1 MKIALIAPVEE
12 TVPPQKY
19 GGTEWIIYAIAHGMG
34 KKGHEVD
41 LYAAKDSREEDGY
54 NLIPVAKQSLR
65 SDLKFANN
73 MRLRETGK
81 FMSIADT
88 IELIQKRKYDIIHN
102 HASWRFL
109 IFADLLSPTPIVTT
123 HHIPLS
129 FDYQA
134 IVFTKHKDLPS
145 ISISNNQRKDLPHLN
160 FVGTVYNAID
170 LKHYPV
176 IGDEAKHKYPNM
188 FFLARMCAEKGAI
201 EAASVALQ
209 LKKKLIVAAK
219 VDETDKPYFAN
230 FKPLID
236 NKLVMFVG
244 ELDYKRKLEYLQTA
258 RCLLVP
264 IKWEE
269 PFGLMF
275 IEAMACG
282 TPVITFARGSVP
294 EIIKDGETGFIVNY
308 SDDDIRGN
316 FLVKKT
322 GIKGLYEAAEK
333 IYAMPEEQYK
343 QMRRNCR
350 AHVEKHFTFERMV
363 DEYENAYTKILA
375 HS

>member
-12 TVPPQKY
+12 TVPPQRY

-34 KKGHEVD
+34 KKGHQVD
-41 LYAAKDSREEDGY
+41 LYAAKDSRKEDGY
-54 NLIPVAKQSLR
+54 NLIPIVPQSLR
-65 SDLKFANN
+65 SDVAFANN
-73 MRLRETGK
+73 LKLRETGK
-81 FMSIADT
+81 LMAIAHT
-88 IELIQKRKYDIIHN
+88 LELIKTRKYDIIHN

-109 IFADLLSPTPIVTT
+109 TFANLLSPTPIDTT

-129 FDYQA
+129 IDYQR

-145 ISISNNQRKDLPHLN
+145 ISISDNQRKDLPHLN

-176 IGDEAKHKYPNM
+176 IGDETKPQYPNM
-188 FFLARMCAEKGAI
+188 LYLARMSPDKGAI
-201 EAASVALQ
+201 EAASTALRS
-209 LKKKLIVAAK
+209 KRRLIVAAK
-219 VDETDKPYFAN
+219 IDETDKPYFAN

-258 RCLLVP
+258 RCLLAP

-282 TPVITFARGSVP
+282 TPVVTFGRGSVP

-322 GIKGLYEAAEK
+322 GIDGLCEAVEK
-333 IYAMPEEQYK
+333 IYGMPEEQYK
-343 QMRRNCR
+343 QMRKNCR
-350 AHVEKHFTFERMV
+350 THVEKYFTFERMV
-363 DEYENAYTKILA
+363 DEYEEAYKKILA
-375 HS
+375 QS